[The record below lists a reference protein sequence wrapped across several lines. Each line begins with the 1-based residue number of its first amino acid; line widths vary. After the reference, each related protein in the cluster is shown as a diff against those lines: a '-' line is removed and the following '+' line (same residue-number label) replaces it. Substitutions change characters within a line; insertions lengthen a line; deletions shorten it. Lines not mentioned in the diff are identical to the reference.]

1 MWFLAKLVHGLRP
14 DQSRSDRSTKLALYN
29 TYDARTLFSELLER
43 VRSGEEIVIGRAGDP
58 IAKLVPYAGEET
70 KPGVYRAHVYVH
82 DRRAGD
88 GAGRR
93 T

>member
-1 MWFLAKLVHGLRP
+1 MSFFARLAQRLQS
-14 DQSRSDRSTKLALYN
+14 DQSRSDRQTRLALYN

-70 KPGVYRAHVYVH
+70 KPGVFRAHVYVH

-88 GAGRR
+88 GAGRP